1 MNIVLSFLV
10 CEKSFSMPQTAKVEN
25 ILSIQYKKPI
35 KKASV
40 QTDAFLIRREWDSNP
55 RWKFSSHTDV
65 PGLHL
70 KPLGHLSNHSVKI
83 FLFLTAIIYEAYNFI
98 KP

>member
-10 CEKSFSMPQTAKVEN
+10 CEKSFSMSQTAKVEN

-40 QTDAFLIRREWDSNP
+40 
-55 RWKFSSHTDV
+55 
-65 PGLHL
+65 
-70 KPLGHLSNHSVKI
+70 
-83 FLFLTAIIYEAYNFI
+83 
-98 KP
+98 